1 MIIRHATVEDLAQI
15 TEIGTQCYSVNEALT
30 KEEYLNR
37 LMVYPNHF
45 WILEEGNEILAFING
60 PVTHIDHI
68 TDEMFHQPALHQET
82 GAWQAILGVN
92 TSPKY
97 QKKGYASLIMKQV
110 IKDAKTQGRK
120 GCVLTCKKEL
130 IGYYEKFG
138 FQNRGKSQ
146 SALANQIWY
155 DMILRF

>member
-1 MIIRHATVEDLAQI
+1 
-15 TEIGTQCYSVNEALT
+15 
-30 KEEYLNR
+30 
-37 LMVYPNHF
+37 
-45 WILEEGNEILAFING
+45 
-60 PVTHIDHI
+60 
-68 TDEMFHQPALHQET
+68 
-82 GAWQAILGVN
+82 
-92 TSPKY
+92 
-97 QKKGYASLIMKQV
+97 MKQV